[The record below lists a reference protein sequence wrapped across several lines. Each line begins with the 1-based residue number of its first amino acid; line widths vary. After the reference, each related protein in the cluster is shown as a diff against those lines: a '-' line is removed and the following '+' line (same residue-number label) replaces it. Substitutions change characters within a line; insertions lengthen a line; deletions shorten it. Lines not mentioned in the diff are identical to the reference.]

1 MAKVR
6 TKVPDGKGGWAEVEG
21 EAVAGGAA
29 DLEKQRKALREEFY
43 AGAGGLTEQF
53 WKYGRLHAQ
62 ESNLSDD
69 QIAFAQPLQ
78 DLGADIVVEPDP
90 DLAWYGQIV
99 LVEHANDITT
109 IAIHVA
115 QGYGRNRQRLR
126 GFSQYDKRSV
136 SSNGLEPPRG

>member
-21 EAVAGGAA
+21 EAVAGGAV

-69 QIAFAQPLQ
+69 QIAFA
-78 DLGADIVVEPDP
+78 
-90 DLAWYGQIV
+90 
-99 LVEHANDITT
+99 
-109 IAIHVA
+109 IALLCVNVRETFPA
-115 QGYGRNRQRLR
+115 GTAKFDALSAEAETYFERVRER
-126 GFSQYDKRSV
+126 GT
-136 SSNGLEPPRG
+136 